1 MRGLK
6 FNIKDVA
13 KRAGVSISTVSRV
26 INDSKVVR
34 PETHVKVL
42 KAIEELGY
50 KPNAIA
56 RSLKVK
62 HTRTIGILIPDIS
75 YNFYPEVVRGIED
88 IANMYKYNI
97 FLCNTDMEEEKV
109 IQYFGV
115 MAEKQVDGIIY
126 MGNKVSEELFEKIKY
141 YDIPTVLIGADY
153 GELPSVTID
162 HVAASKAIVNY
173 LIKKGHEKIGIITGK
188 LIDPIVGIAR
198 LKGYKLAMEEANL
211 PINDDYIV
219 EGGYRYKSGYIGAQQ
234 LLSLEEK
241 PTAIFTA
248 SDELAF
254 GAIRLAME
262 MSIKIPEELAIVG
275 FNNIDMAAKIFP
287 ALTTIAQPMYE
298 MGAIGMRVL
307 TKILNEDGPEDNKIV
322 LDFSLVERETT

>member
-1 MRGLK
+1 MK

-34 PETHVKVL
+34 PETHVKVM

-62 HTRTIGILIPDIS
+62 NTKTIGILIPDIS
-75 YNFYPEVVRGIED
+75 YNFYPEVVRGVED
-88 IANMYKYNI
+88 IANMYSYNI
-97 FLCNTDMEEEKV
+97 FLCNTDMEEDKV
-109 IQYFGV
+109 IQYFEV
-115 MAEKQVDGIIY
+115 MAEKQVDGIVF
-126 MGNKVSEELFEKIKY
+126 MGNMVSEELAAKIKL

-153 GELPSVTID
+153 GQLPSITID
-162 HVAASKAIVNY
+162 HVAASKALVNY
-173 LIKKGHEKIGIITGK
+173 LIKKGHEKIALITGK
-188 LIDPIVGIAR
+188 MVDPIVGTAR
-198 LKGYKLAMEEANL
+198 LAGYKKAMMEANL
-211 PINDDYIV
+211 TIKDEYIV
-219 EGGYRYKSGYIGAQQ
+219 EGGHRYKSGYVCAQQ
-234 LLSLEEK
+234 LLSLEDK
-241 PTAIFTA
+241 PTAIFAA

-254 GAIRLAME
+254 GAIRVAME
-262 MSIKIPEELAIVG
+262 NGISIPDELAVVG
-275 FNNIDMAAKIFP
+275 FNNIDMAGKIFP

-307 TKILNEDGPEDNKIV
+307 TKILNEDGPEQNKIV
-322 LDFSLVERETT
+322 LDFSLIERETT

>member
-34 PETHVKVL
+34 PETHVKVM

-62 HTRTIGILIPDIS
+62 NTKTIGILIPDIS
-75 YNFYPEVVRGIED
+75 NNFYPEVVRGIED
-88 IANMYKYNI
+88 IANMYNYNI

-109 IQYFGV
+109 IQYFQV
-115 MAEKQVDGIIY
+115 MAEKQVDGIIF
-126 MGNKVSEELFEKIKY
+126 MGNMVSDELRVKIDF
-141 YDIPTVLIGADY
+141 YDIPTVLIGADS
-153 GELPSVTID
+153 GDLPSVTID
-162 HVAASKAIVNY
+162 YAAASKAIVNY
-173 LIKKGHEKIGIITGK
+173 LINKGHVKIGLIAGK
-188 LIDPIVGIAR
+188 LDDPIVGGAPLR
-198 LKGYKLAMEEANL
+198 GYMEAMEEAGL
-211 PINDDYIV
+211 QINRDFIV
-219 EGGYRYKSGYIGAQQ
+219 EGGHRYKSGYSGAQQ
-234 LLSLEEK
+234 LLSLTER
-241 PTAIFTA
+241 PTAIFAA

-254 GAIRLAME
+254 GTIRVAME
-262 MSIKIPEELAIVG
+262 RGIKIPQELAIAG

-287 ALTTIAQPMYE
+287 ALTSVAQPMYE

-307 TKILNEDGPEDNKIV
+307 TKILNEGGPDKNKII
-322 LDFSLVERETT
+322 LDYRIVDRETT